1 MKISKLYSNQP
12 FFFKPIEFNF
22 GLNVICAEIRLPE
35 STDKDTHNLGKS
47 TIGSLINYCLLK
59 TVKKDHFLKA
69 HEQFKD
75 FIFFLEI
82 QLSEGSYLTI
92 RRSVQQGSRASFK
105 KHGER
110 LQDYSSLG
118 KNEWD
123 HYEVPFKKSI
133 TLLDS
138 FLNYKTI
145 TPYSF
150 RKAVSFLLRSQE
162 QYQDVFNLNFQS
174 KHYEWKPFL
183 AKCLGLNDS
192 FIEHSYDLEN
202 DLEALENEKKRVESN
217 QSHSDLGEIEGLL
230 ALKRNDITL
239 KQVELDNLD
248 FSNTDL
254 EMANQLS
261 KDLDKKIQSYNSEIY
276 YIKAN
281 IQRIDNALIDT
292 KIHFDMKETEKLFK
306 EAEIVFAEQLKNS
319 YEQLVDFHKT
329 IMKER
334 RKYLQEERKELET
347 DLNKYILLVQDLNA
361 QRSSTLKTYN
371 STDVLERYKILAQQI
386 ANLNSHIELLEEQS
400 KGLHETQDIQNR
412 IQSTRNTLEEIQ
424 AKITKNLYESLDSNS
439 KSVFADVRLNFNNII
454 MKVLSEPAVF
464 SISLNKEKHL
474 EFSAKFLDSSG
485 NSTSADKGNTY
496 KKLLCIAFDLALL
509 QTHLKN
515 EFPHFVFHDGVFEN
529 LDDRKK
535 ENLLEVMRTLADS
548 GVQQI
553 VTMID
558 SDTPQ
563 VYSKCSNWLTPQEI
577 RRTLHD
583 NGNEGKL
590 FNMGSW

>member
-1 MKISKLYSNQP
+1 
-12 FFFKPIEFNF
+12 
-22 GLNVICAEIRLPE
+22 
-35 STDKDTHNLGKS
+35 HN
-47 TIGSLINYCLLK
+47 
-59 TVKKDHFLKA
+59 
-69 HEQFKD
+69 QFKD

-82 QLSEGSYLTI
+82 QLADGTYLTI
-92 RRSVQQGSRASFK
+92 RRSVLQSSRASFK
-105 KHGER
+105 KHNDKF
-110 LQDYSSLG
+110 QDYSSLG
-118 KNEWD
+118 KSEWD
-123 HYEVPFKKSI
+123 HYEVAFKKSI

-150 RKAVSFLLRSQE
+150 RKIIGFLLRSQE
-162 QYQDVFNLNFQS
+162 QYQDVFNLNFQA
-174 KHYEWKPFL
+174 KHADWKPFL
-183 AKCLGLNDS
+183 AKCLGLEDS
-192 FIEHSYDLEN
+192 LIEQSYNLEK
-202 DLEALENEKKRVESN
+202 DLEALEAEKKRMESN

-230 ALKRNDITL
+230 ALKRNDLSL
-239 KQVELDNLD
+239 KQSELDNLD

-261 KDLDKKIQSYNSEIY
+261 KDLDKKIQTYNSEIY
-276 YIKAN
+276 YLKAN
-281 IQRIDNALIDT
+281 IQRLDNALIDT

-306 EAEIVFAEQLKNS
+306 EAEVVFADQLKKS

-329 IMKER
+329 IIKER
-334 RKYLQEERKELET
+334 RKYLLEERKDLEA
-347 DLNKYILLVQDLNA
+347 DLSYHIQLLQDANT

-371 STDVLERYKILAQQI
+371 STDVLERYKILAQQV

-400 KGLHETQDIQNR
+400 KALHESQDIQSH
-412 IQSTRNTLEEIQ
+412 IQSARTSLEEIHV
-424 AKITKNLYESLDSNS
+424 KITKNLYENLDSNS
-439 KSVFADVRLNFNNII
+439 RSIFADVRLNFNSII
-454 MKVLSEPAVF
+454 TKVLSEPAVF

-485 NSTSADKGNTY
+485 NNTSADKGNTY
-496 KKLLCIAFDLALL
+496 KKLLCIAFDLSVL
-509 QTHLKN
+509 QTHIKN
-515 EFPHFVFHDGVFEN
+515 DFPHFVFHDGVFEN

-535 ENLLEVMRTLADS
+535 ENLLDVMRNLASS

-563 VYSKCSNWLTPQEI
+563 EYTKCSNWLTTEEI

-583 NGNEGKL
+583 DGPEGRL
-590 FNMGSW
+590 FNMSSW